1 MRSATLREW
10 GISISSTIKVADT
23 SIIERSARDMIKWL
37 LIVTNIDGSVSR
49 NIVIH
54 CPKKTMRLCVKSYLR
69 SWEKVEVYKLKEVR
83 AK

>member
-1 MRSATLREW
+1 
-10 GISISSTIKVADT
+10 
-23 SIIERSARDMIKWL
+23 MIKWL